1 MDWIPDGVGCPVANA
16 TCWDD
21 NSCLCQSCGPPCGPP
36 PPTPPPTPAPP
47 TPAPTPYANATTCE
61 ECEAASGMLVNSKWC
76 SSTGKCMSWQDG
88 DCPADKAT
96 CWECQCKACAD
107 TKCWNTTAAVAATTA
122 PALGAP
128 IAIASSRRLLLQP
141 RRLGSVAPPA
151 ATAAAAAVAA
161 VEASVAAQHAA
172 ASRAAIA
179 MRGAYEALLGDLR
192 ALAPGRSPGGP
203 SGSFGSYGPAGRL
216 GVSEADAQQDACLAG
231 KKLCGAQG
239 RAATAFSFFQWALS
253 LAAAVL
259 CTRRPVDREGRPHA
273 AAGIFAALAA
283 LAGLLAISLAGN
295 ISQLVH
301 RAFSAVPAQPAAEAA
316 FFARY
321 CTGTFPGADDPHP
334 GYSFA
339 LCVLAWVLHLA
350 ACAACL
356 HMRRFGA
363 LTADPDA
370 AYKRA
375 SLNADHS
382 TAYVA
387 LGEGPMISNAS
398 PCSSCGCPSTGAA
411 FCSNCGTKA

>member
-1 MDWIPDGVGCPVANA
+1 V
-16 TCWDD
+16 
-21 NSCLCQSCGPPCGPP
+21 
-36 PPTPPPTPAPP
+36 
-47 TPAPTPYANATTCE
+47 
-61 ECEAASGMLVNSKWC
+61 
-76 SSTGKCMSWQDG
+76 
-88 DCPADKAT
+88 
-96 CWECQCKACAD
+96 
-107 TKCWNTTAAVAATTA
+107 

-128 IAIASSRRLLLQP
+128 IAIASSHRLLLQP
-141 RRLGSVAPPA
+141 RRLGSAAPPA
-151 ATAAAAAVAA
+151 ATATAAAAA

-172 ASRAAIA
+172 ASRAATA
-179 MRGAYEALLGDLR
+179 MRSAYEALLGDLR

-203 SGSFGSYGPAGRL
+203 SGSIGSYSPAGRL
-216 GVSEADAQQDACLAG
+216 GVSEADAQQDACLAV

-301 RAFSAVPAQPAAEAA
+301 RAFSAVPALPAAVAA
-316 FFARY
+316 ELALI

-387 LGEGPMISNAS
+387 LGEGPMISPLKRSGGGGIAVTNCKRCNA
-398 PCSSCGCPSTGAA
+398 PLNLTGAGA
-411 FCSNCGTKA
+411 PRYCADCLKSL